1 MDTVSGHSE
10 SQPSL
15 VRAGSVE
22 ELRQRGCVT
31 VSSGRHGIVVF
42 WHEGTPLAVDN
53 RCPHMGFPLSRGT
66 IRDGVLTC
74 HWHHARFDLQ
84 SGGTF
89 DPFADDVPAYRV
101 EVRDGEIWVDTSVDT
116 LDLESRWLARLQDG
130 QEQNLSLVTAKS
142 ILALRGLEVPPNE
155 ILLTGSLHGTRYR
168 MEGWGPGLTIMTALA
183 NVLGDLKP
191 DHQSLALYHGLVQVA
206 RDTAGQQPLFNLKP
220 LPALKAPLP
229 RLAQWYR
236 EFIDV
241 RHSNGAERCLRS
253 ALALKAPASEVAA
266 LMGVAVTDHPFING
280 GHTLDFTNKAFEI
293 LDQIGWHHAGTI
305 LPCLVSQTATASR
318 NEESSA
324 WRHPVDLIEILQA
337 AQDRLSINN
346 SSNGKASAW
355 NGFDATV
362 EAILADYPSSGTG
375 SMLEAFEQG
384 ASPLEVSQALCYAAA
399 LRVARFHTSNEFGD
413 WISVLHTFTY
423 CNALDHLLKRAQTP
437 ELARGLL
444 AGAMAVYLDR
454 FLNMPS
460 QRLPDERNVRSEPAD
475 AGALLDRLLDLTN
488 RQHEVEAAASV
499 VYRYLSLG
507 HDDRRVIQ
515 TLGYVL
521 LREDAEFHTYQM
533 FEAGIRQYHL
543 LKAGRPEAA
552 RHVLVAVSRYLAA
565 HSPTDRAMNQTYTI
579 AARLHRGDELYK
591 ATDAE

>member
-1 MDTVSGHSE
+1 MSTVSSNVGSN
-10 SQPSL
+10 PSL
-15 VRAGSVE
+15 VRAGSLE
-22 ELRQRGCVT
+22 ELRQRGFVT
-31 VSSGRHGIVVF
+31 VSSGRHGVVVF
-42 WHEGTPLAVDN
+42 WHEGTPYAVDN

-101 EVRDGEIWVDTSVDT
+101 EVRDGEIWVDTSVDARN
-116 LDLESRWLARLQDG
+116 LESRWRARLQDG

-142 ILALRGLEVPPNE
+142 ILALRGLDVSPSE
-155 ILLTGSLHGTRYR
+155 ILLTGGLHGTRYR
-168 MEGWGPGLTIMTALA
+168 RDGWGPGLTIMTALA
-183 NVLGDLKP
+183 NVLGDLSP

-206 RDTAGQQPLFNLKP
+206 RDTAGQQPRFNLDP
-220 LPALKAPLP
+220 LPELKAPLP
-229 RLAQWYR
+229 RLTQWYR

-253 ALALKAPASEVAA
+253 AVALNASASEVAA
-266 LMGVAVTDHPFING
+266 MMGAAATDHPFING
-280 GHTLDFTNKAFEI
+280 GHSLDFTNKAFEI
-293 LDQIGWHHAGTI
+293 LDQIGWQHAETV
-305 LPCLVSQTATASR
+305 LPSLVNQTAAASR

-324 WRHPVDLIEILQA
+324 WRHPVDLIEILRT
-337 AQDRLSINN
+337 AQDQLSINV

-362 EAILADYPSSGTG
+362 EAVLADDPASGTQ
-375 SMLEAFEQG
+375 SMLHAFAQG

-423 CNALDHLLKRAQTP
+423 CNALDHLLRRAQTA

-444 AGAMAVYLDR
+444 AGSMAVYLDR
-454 FLNMPS
+454 FLNTPP
-460 QRLPDERNVRSEPAD
+460 QRLPDARIVQTEPDDAD
-475 AGALLDRLLDLTN
+475 ELLDRLLDLTN

-499 VYRYLSLG
+499 VYRYLWLG
-507 HDDRRVIQ
+507 HDDRRLIQ

-521 LREDAEFHTYQM
+521 LREDAEFHSYQM
-533 FEAGIRQYHL
+533 FEAGVRQYHL

-552 RHVLVAVSRYLAA
+552 RHVLVAVARYLAA

-591 ATDAE
+591 APDEE

>member
-1 MDTVSGHSE
+1 MSTVSSNVGSN
-10 SQPSL
+10 PSL
-15 VRAGSVE
+15 VRAGSLE
-22 ELRQRGCVT
+22 ELRQRGFVT
-31 VSSGRHGIVVF
+31 VSSGRHGVVVF
-42 WHEGTPLAVDN
+42 WHEGTPYAVDN

-101 EVRDGEIWVDTSVDT
+101 EVRDGEIWVDTSVDARN
-116 LDLESRWLARLQDG
+116 LESRWRARLQDG

-142 ILALRGLEVPPNE
+142 ILALRGLDVSPSE
-155 ILLTGSLHGTRYR
+155 ILLTGGLHGTRYR
-168 MEGWGPGLTIMTALA
+168 RDGWGPGLTIMTALA
-183 NVLGDLKP
+183 NVLGDLSP

-206 RDTAGQQPLFNLKP
+206 RDTAGQQPRFNLDP
-220 LPALKAPLP
+220 LPELKAPLP

-241 RHSNGAERCLRS
+241 RHSNGAERSLRS
-253 ALALKAPASEVAA
+253 ALALNAPASEVAA
-266 LMGVAVTDHPFING
+266 MMGAAATDHPFING

-293 LDQIGWHHAGTI
+293 LDQIGWQHAETV
-305 LPCLVSQTATASR
+305 LPSLVNQTAAASR

-324 WRHPVDLIEILQA
+324 WRHPVDLIEILRA
-337 AQDRLSINN
+337 AQDQLSISI
-346 SSNGKASAW
+346 SSNGRSGAW

-362 EAILADYPSSGTG
+362 EAVLADDPVSGTQ
-375 SMLEAFEQG
+375 SMLQAFEQG

-423 CNALDHLLKRAQTP
+423 CNALDHLLRRAQTA

-444 AGAMAVYLDR
+444 AGSMAVYLDR
-454 FLNMPS
+454 FLNTPP
-460 QRLPDERNVRSEPAD
+460 QRLPDARSVQTEPDDAD
-475 AGALLDRLLDLTN
+475 ELLDRLLDLTN

-507 HDDRRVIQ
+507 HDDRRIIQ
-515 TLGYVL
+515 TLGCVL
-521 LREDAEFHTYQM
+521 LREDADFHTYQM

-552 RHVLVAVSRYLAA
+552 HHVLVAVARYLAA

-591 ATDAE
+591 APDEE

>member
-1 MDTVSGHSE
+1 MDTVSGHS
-10 SQPSL
+10 QTKPSF

-22 ELRQRGCVT
+22 ELRKRGCVT

-42 WHEGTPLAVDN
+42 WHEGTPYAVDN

-101 EVRDGEIWVDTSVDT
+101 EVRHGEIWVETTADARNLKT
-116 LDLESRWLARLQDG
+116 RWLARLQDG

-142 ILALRGLEVPPNE
+142 ILALRGLNVPSSEV
-155 ILLTGSLHGTRYR
+155 LLIGSLHGSRFR
-168 MEGWGPGLTIMTALA
+168 RDGWGQGLTIMTALA
-183 NVLGDLKP
+183 NTLSDLSP

-206 RDTAGQQPLFNLKP
+206 RDTAGQHPRFNLKP
-220 LPALKAPLP
+220 LPELKAPLP

-253 ALALKAPASEVAA
+253 ALALNASPSQVAG
-266 LMGVAVTDHPFING
+266 LMGTAVTDHPFING

-293 LDQIGWHHAGTI
+293 LDQIGWRHAETI
-305 LPCLVSQTATASR
+305 LPSLVSQTASASR

-324 WRHPVDLIEILQA
+324 WRHPVDLIEVLQSA
-337 AQDRLSINN
+337 EDQLSINL
-346 SSNGKASAW
+346 SSNGMPSRW

-362 EAILADYPSSGTG
+362 EAVLADDPASGTQ
-375 SMLEAFEQG
+375 SMLAAFEQG

-423 CNALDHLLKRAQTP
+423 CNALDHLLRRAQTHDV
-437 ELARGLL
+437 ARGLL
-444 AGAMAVYLDR
+444 AGAIAVYLDR

-460 QRLPDERNVRSEPAD
+460 QRLPEERSVRNEPAD
-475 AGALLDRLLDLTN
+475 ADALIDRLLDLTN
-488 RQHEVEAAASV
+488 RQHEVEAAASC

-507 HDDRRVIQ
+507 HDDRRIIQ

-521 LREDAEFHTYQM
+521 LREDADFHTYQM
-533 FEAGIRQYHL
+533 FEAGVRQYHL
-543 LKAGRPEAA
+543 LRAGRPEEA
-552 RHVLVAVSRYLAA
+552 RHVLVAVARYLAA

-579 AARLHRGDELYK
+579 AARLYRGDELYT
-591 ATDAE
+591 APEQE

>member
-1 MDTVSGHSE
+1 MDTVSSHVGSK
-10 SQPSL
+10 PSL
-15 VRAGSVE
+15 VRAGSIE
-22 ELRQRGCVT
+22 DLRQRGFLT

-42 WHEGTPLAVDN
+42 WHDGTPYAVDN

-101 EVRDGEIWVDTSVDT
+101 EVSGSEIWVDTSVDT
-116 LDLESRWLARLQDG
+116 RDLESRWLGRLKDG

-142 ILALRGLEVPPNE
+142 ILALRGLDVPPSE
-155 ILLTGSLHGTRYR
+155 ILLTSSLHGTGYR
-168 MEGWGPGLTIMTALA
+168 RDGWGPGLTIMTALA
-183 NVLGDLKP
+183 NALSDLSP
-191 DHQSLALYHGLVQVA
+191 EHQSLALYHGLVQVA
-206 RDTAGQQPLFNLKP
+206 RDTAGQQPRFNLKP
-220 LPALKAPLP
+220 LPELKAPVP

-253 ALALKAPASEVAA
+253 ALALEAPAPVVAA
-266 LMGVAVTDHPFING
+266 MMGAAVTDHPFING

-293 LDQIGWHHAGTI
+293 LDRIGWRHAETV
-305 LPCLVSQTATASR
+305 LPSLVSQTATASR

-337 AQDRLSINN
+337 AQDQLSINAP
-346 SSNGKASAW
+346 SSGKTSGW

-362 EAILADYPSSGTG
+362 EAVLADDPASGTQ

-384 ASPLEVSQALCYAAA
+384 ASSLEVSQALCYAAA

-423 CNALDHLLKRAQTP
+423 CNALDHLLRRAQTP

-460 QRLPDERNVRSEPAD
+460 QRLPDERSVRSEPAD
-475 AGALLDRLLDLTN
+475 ADALLDRLVDLTN

-507 HDDRRVIQ
+507 HDDRRIIQ

-521 LREDAEFHTYQM
+521 LREDADFHTYQM

-543 LKAGRPEAA
+543 LKASRPEAA
-552 RHVLVAVSRYLAA
+552 RHVLVAVARYLAA

-579 AARLHRGDELYK
+579 AARLYRGDELYK
-591 ATDAE
+591 APDQE